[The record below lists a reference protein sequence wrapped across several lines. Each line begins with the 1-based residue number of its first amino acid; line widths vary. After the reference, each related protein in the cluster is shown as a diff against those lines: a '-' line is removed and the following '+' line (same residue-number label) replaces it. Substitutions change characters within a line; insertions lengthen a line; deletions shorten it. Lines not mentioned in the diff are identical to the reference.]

1 MFKGSNWHICMASLQ
16 REQEEDDSEGSG
28 IEEQEIEANEE
39 ECGEKGKE
47 EAELLLD
54 DLADRVCLPGGEW
67 TVHSSRKDQEVQRYR
82 T

>member
-47 EAELLLD
+47 EAEEKEENYKIQIKRQSVSD
-54 DLADRVCLPGGEW
+54 DDSFGLGDGL
-67 TVHSSRKDQEVQRYR
+67 SRGM
-82 T
+82 